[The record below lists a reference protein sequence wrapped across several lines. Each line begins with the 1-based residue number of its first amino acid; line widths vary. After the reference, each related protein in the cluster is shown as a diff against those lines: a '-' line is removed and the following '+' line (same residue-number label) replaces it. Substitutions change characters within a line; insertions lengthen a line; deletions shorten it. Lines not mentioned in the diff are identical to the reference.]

1 MRHERRDEPTL
12 STVGGFF
19 SKSLLPG
26 PMPRRFL
33 SYVGIRVTDLECS
46 LRFYREV
53 FGLREVARGDNTS
66 SGKGPYVLLRDDFS
80 GQKLELN
87 YYVPGSKFATPYEAG
102 EGLDHLSFRVEDMN
116 EFMTRLHQLGVKD
129 APGSPNHVLP
139 NGHRVAYV
147 TDPDGNW
154 IEIYEHPEE
163 KLSDPPKG
171 Y

>member
-1 MRHERRDEPTL
+1 M
-12 STVGGFF
+12 S
-19 SKSLLPG
+19 
-26 PMPRRFL
+26 RRFL
-33 SYVGIRVTDLECS
+33 SYVGIRVTDLDRS
-46 LRFYREV
+46 LKFYREV

-66 SGKGPYVLLRDDFS
+66 AGKGPYVLLRDDYS

-87 YYVPGSKFATPYEAG
+87 YYVPGSKFATPYDPG
-102 EGLDHLSFRVEDMN
+102 DGLDHISFRVEDLG
-116 EFMTRLHQLGVKD
+116 EFVATLARLGVPD
-129 APGSPNHVLP
+129 APGAPNHVLP

-163 KLSDPPKG
+163 RLVGPPER